1 MDEKNRIVSPEQANW
16 TKILIWTCFTA
27 EVNWAQ
33 AQNGGGDS
41 VKLVSAY
48 SIVMVCKGGGREG
61 DFVPQG
67 ALAMSGDIFDC
78 WVGVLLASIRERPRM
93 LLNTYKTWDSP
104 SWWKVIK
111 LQVSVV
117 PEALLSRLTGY
128 KGGMK
133 EPLGVPVRNWQP
145 LRNCPEVKGERCS

>member
-33 AQNGGGDS
+33 AQDGGGDS

-67 ALAMSGDIFDC
+67 TFSNVWRHF
-78 WVGVLLASIRERPRM
+78 WLLGRGSAG
-93 LLNTYKTWDSP
+93 LY
-104 SWWKVIK
+104 
-111 LQVSVV
+111 QG
-117 PEALLSRLTGY
+117 EAKDAAEHL
-128 KGGMK
+128 
-133 EPLGVPVRNWQP
+133 
-145 LRNCPEVKGERCS
+145 